1 MDTDSARARNTPR
14 PLHQPDPAALGRIV
28 FVLMNTSHPGNVG
41 AAARAMKTMGLSD
54 LRLVAPRFPD
64 VCEREEAIA
73 FSSNAH
79 DVLQNARH
87 FGSLTE
93 AIADVSLA
101 VAVSADPREF
111 GPAPSTPEESA
122 ASAFDVLEA
131 SGEHR
136 VAFVFG
142 AERTG
147 LSIASVQAC
156 GLLTSIPGSPVY
168 ASLNLA
174 QAIQILAYVLRRE
187 AIVRST
193 SRSPDQSA
201 SVSASPG
208 DEPAVLAGHQAVEG
222 FLDHFERA
230 LLAIGFLDPA
240 HPKKLMPRLRRLF
253 LRARLSPEEVDLLRG
268 ISKLMERKPPG

>member
-1 MDTDSARARNTPR
+1 M
-14 PLHQPDPAALGRIV
+14 HQPDPVALGQIV
-28 FVLMNTSHPGNVG
+28 FVLMHTSHPGNVG

-54 LRLVAPRFPD
+54 LRLVAPRFAD

-79 DVLQNARH
+79 DLLQNARQ
-87 FGSLTE
+87 FDTLAE

-101 VAVSADPREF
+101 VAVSAEPREF
-111 GPAPSTPEESA
+111 GPAPSTPEEAA

-131 SGEHR
+131 SDAHR

-187 AIVRST
+187 AIARSMK
-193 SRSPDQSA
+193 RSADQDGP
-201 SVSASPG
+201 VSTALG
-208 DEPAVLAGHQAVEG
+208 DELSVLAGHQAVEG

-268 ISKLMERKPPG
+268 ISKLMERRPPG

>member
-1 MDTDSARARNTPR
+1 M
-14 PLHQPDPAALGRIV
+14 H
-28 FVLMNTSHPGNVG
+28 TSHPGNVG

-54 LRLVAPRFPD
+54 LRLVAPRFAD

-79 DVLQNARH
+79 DLLQNARQ
-87 FGSLTE
+87 FDTLAE

-101 VAVSADPREF
+101 VAVSAEPREF
-111 GPAPSTPEESA
+111 GPAPSTPEAAA

-131 SGEHR
+131 SDAHR

-187 AIVRST
+187 AIARALK
-193 SRSPDQSA
+193 RSPDHDGP
-201 SVSASPG
+201 VSAAPG
-208 DEPAVLAGHQAVEG
+208 DEPSVLAGHQAVEG

-268 ISKLMERKPPG
+268 ISKLMERRPPG